1 MNVSVGRSHR
11 SFVVSLLTACAAAFA
26 IPLVLTAGAAA
37 QDAAAKDGWV
47 SKLSVD
53 SEAADLLPA
62 AIRKKGVMVNG
73 LNAAFPPF
81 EFFAEDG
88 KSVIGLDVD
97 LAKAMAATLDIKLE
111 IVHASFPT
119 LIPGLTSGRYDILFS
134 SFGNTV
140 EREKVMDFVNYR
152 TTGTY
157 LITKK
162 GNPAGLK
169 SDELCGRKIAVV
181 GGSTQMEIVVPVL
194 DKTCNSQGKSA
205 IDIVRFPESSDAP
218 AAVNSG
224 RAEGAL
230 IPSPQAL
237 YLVSMQPNIFE
248 VPDRMH
254 IGQSYS
260 GITVPKGSPLVAP
273 LEKALNKIIET
284 GVYGEILAKWNM
296 SALAVPK
303 AVING
308 AAERA
313 K

>member
-1 MNVSVGRSHR
+1 MSYKIRQ
-11 SFVVSLLTACAAAFA
+11 SFIVLCSIVICGSALAERAHAQTSEKSDLWIEKIVVD
-26 IPLVLTAGAAA
+26 
-37 QDAAAKDGWV
+37 QQ
-47 SKLSVD
+47 
-53 SEAADLLPA
+53 AADLLPA
-62 AIRKKGVMVNG
+62 EIKTKKVLVNG

-88 KSVIGLDVD
+88 KTIIGMDVD
-97 LAKAMAATLDIKLE
+97 LAKAIAATLDVKLD

-169 SDELCGRKIAVV
+169 SDDLCGRKVAVV

-194 DKTCNSQGKSA
+194 DKTCATQGKPP

-224 RAEGAL
+224 RADGAL

-237 YLVSMQPNIFE
+237 YLVSKQPNIFE

-273 LEKALNKIIET
+273 LEMALNKIIET

-296 SALAVPK
+296 TALAVPK

-313 K
+313 Q